1 VRTRL
6 ATLALSA
13 ALAAGCGRCGGPRPP
28 EARPA
33 PRPVALV
40 NGEPITA
47 DTLSRE
53 LRDAQAGTAGADAT
67 VDVLRRRIL
76 DELVERALLLQEAK
90 TRGVVVGQDLVER
103 ELLRVRADYP
113 GNHFDD
119 LLARERVSQAE
130 LKTRL
135 RDQLTLERLFEAE
148 VFPAVKVADSD
159 VERYYA
165 EHAQELQDPESVHV
179 LQVVVASKDE
189 AVQVRDR
196 LKKNP
201 QSFAE
206 VARKSSIAPEGKN
219 GGDLGLI
226 GKGSGFPD
234 VFDLCFTLPV
244 NTISEVTPSPYGFH
258 VFKVTERRPA
268 QRRPLAQASAS
279 IREKLLQ
286 EGRGKAQADYVQAL
300 RLRAKLSVDEQALA
314 SVTP

>member
-1 VRTRL
+1 
-6 ATLALSA
+6 
-13 ALAAGCGRCGGPRPP
+13 
-28 EARPA
+28 
-33 PRPVALV
+33 VAVV
-40 NGEPITA
+40 NGEPVTA
-47 DTLSRE
+47 DALARE
-53 LRDAQAGTAGADAT
+53 LRDAQAGSAGAEGS

-90 TRGVVVGQDLVER
+90 ARGVVVGQDQVER

-113 GNHFDD
+113 GTHFDD

-130 LKTRL
+130 LKARL

-148 VFPAVKVADSD
+148 VFPAVKVSDAD
-159 VERYYA
+159 VERYYQAHTA
-165 EHAQELQDPESVHV
+165 EFQEPESVHV

-189 AVQVRDR
+189 AVQVREKLR
-196 LKKNP
+196 KNP

-226 GKGSGFPD
+226 GKGSGFPE
-234 VFDLCFTLPV
+234 VFDVCFSLPV

-268 QRRPLAQASAS
+268 QERPLAQAAPL

-300 RLRAKLSVDEQALA
+300 RQRAKIAIDDQILA
-314 SVTP
+314 SVNP

>member
-1 VRTRL
+1 VRLRL
-6 ATLALSA
+6 ATLALV
-13 ALAAGCGRCGGPRPP
+13 ALTAGCGRCSGPRPP

-33 PRPVALV
+33 PRAVALV
-40 NGEPITA
+40 NGEPVTA
-47 DTLSRE
+47 DALARE
-53 LRDAQAGTAGADAT
+53 LREAQAGTAGADAN

-76 DELVERALLLQEAK
+76 DELIERALLLQEAK
-90 TRGVVVGQDLVER
+90 ARGVVVGQDQVER

-113 GNHFDD
+113 GTHFDD

-148 VFPAVKVADSD
+148 VFPAVKVGDAD
-159 VERYYA
+159 VQGYYA
-165 EHAQELQDPESVHV
+165 EHGPEFQEPESVHV

-189 AVQVRDR
+189 AIQVRDR
-196 LKKNP
+196 LRKNP

-206 VARKSSIAPEGKN
+206 VARKSSIAPEGKS

-226 GKGSGFPD
+226 GKGSGFPE
-234 VFDLCFTLPV
+234 VFDVCFTLPV
-244 NTISEVTPSPYGFH
+244 NTISDVTPSPYGFH

-268 QRRPLAQASAS
+268 QQRPLAQAAAG

-286 EGRGKAQADYVQAL
+286 AGRGKAQADYVQAL
-300 RLRAKLSVDEQALA
+300 RQRAKISIDEQVLA
-314 SVTP
+314 SVNP